1 MKASDRL
8 RTALLA
14 LARGAPLTEAQQKEL
29 EETGWGDATARDAQ
43 RELEAQAQR
52 QAGSGRAG
60 VTLSDTGFYSI
71 DGLRAH
77 GTPAEWAQAEQEAR
91 EGLLWLVVDP
101 HCPFHTDW
109 LATADSAGAAIAW
122 VGREEDRGTEGLTA
136 QRVAASPVH
145 EG

>member
-29 EETGWGDATARDAQ
+29 EEAGWRDATARDAE
-43 RELEAQAQR
+43 RELEAQARQ
-52 QAGSGRAG
+52 QAGSGQAG
-60 VTLSDTGFYSI
+60 VTLADTGFYSI

-77 GTPAEWAQAEQEAR
+77 GTQAEWAQAEQEAQ
-91 EGLLWLVVDP
+91 EGRLWLVVDP
-101 HCPFHTDW
+101 SCPFHTDW
-109 LATADSAGAAIAW
+109 LATAASSEEAIAW

-136 QRVAASPVH
+136 QRVAPSPVH
-145 EG
+145 